1 MSTHQKYLELEAK
14 QNKDISD
21 LIRYREVVDTLFQDQ
36 TEEWRAK
43 MARNVNDVFWRA
55 AVKNFAI
62 RKSTRPCLAKLKKM
76 NLQTAIVSNHHNPD
90 ALLQHLDR
98 LRLSPYFACVFIS
111 ASVGYRKPG
120 SRIFNDCLSQLG
132 VEKQQAVFV
141 GDSLEYDVEGAK
153 RAGIRSILL
162 TDEMLQNQRSESGT
176 CPDFTIND
184 LMEVPKIV
192 SSL

>member
-14 QNKDISD
+14 QNEDISD
-21 LIRYREVVDTLFQDQ
+21 LIRYREVVDTLFQNQ

-62 RKSTRPCLAKLKKM
+62 RKSTRPCLAKLKAM
-76 NLQTAIVSNHHNPD
+76 NLQIAIVSNHHNPD

-98 LRLSPYFACVFIS
+98 LRISPYFSCVFIS
-111 ASVGYRKPG
+111 ASLGCRKPD
-120 SRIFNDCLSQLG
+120 SRIFNECLSQLG
-132 VEKQQAVFV
+132 IGKQQAVFV

-153 RAGIRSILL
+153 RAGIRVILL
-162 TDEMLQNQRSESGT
+162 ADEILQNQRTDSGIS
-176 CPDFTIND
+176 PDFIIND